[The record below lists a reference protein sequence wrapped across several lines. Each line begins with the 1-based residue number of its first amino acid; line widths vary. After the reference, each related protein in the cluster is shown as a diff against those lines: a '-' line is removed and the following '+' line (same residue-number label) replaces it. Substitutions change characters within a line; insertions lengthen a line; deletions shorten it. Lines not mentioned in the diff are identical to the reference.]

1 MRLYFDANALI
12 RAAESDDEVAGVLR
26 ALLASEASAVVTSEL
41 TFAEVL
47 VGPMKRRRADSG
59 DLSAVKFI
67 AGYEALFGD
76 ATAVA
81 AVPVTVDILRAAA
94 TLRAERTALKLP
106 DAIHLA
112 TAIRSGCAALVSDDD
127 RLGAAA
133 SDHLSICSF
142 APAELNALLTQTTSA
157 P

>member
-12 RAAESDDEVAGVLR
+12 RAAESDDEVAGLLR
-26 ALLASEASAVVTSEL
+26 ALLAEASAIVTSEL

-47 VGPMKRRRADSG
+47 VGPMKRRRADPG

-76 ATAVA
+76 ATAIA
-81 AVPVTVDILRAAA
+81 AVPVTIVILRAAA
-94 TLRAERTALKLP
+94 TLRAERPALKLP

-127 RLGAAA
+127 RLGPPRA
-133 SDHLSICSF
+133 IIF
-142 APAELNALLTQTTSA
+142 RSA
-157 P
+157 PSLPGSSTPSSHK